1 MDHKLSSHPRTCSEH
16 GPVTCDIESS
26 LHGRVQLAH
35 VRHGL
40 PAGLLAA
47 QTGATPDGHL
57 RTRVGSEVDRE
68 HGYHGL
74 KGSPEDVLPLSCG
87 QILAMVGA
95 GFRFRRPFLL
105 EEGFAVEFGKC
116 LAGEV
121 VEIPLTPGLADTLV
135 VVVGVL
141 AVGV

>member
-1 MDHKLSSHPRTCSEH
+1 MA
-16 GPVTCDIESS
+16 CDVESS

-35 VRHGL
+35 VGHGL

-47 QTGATPDGHL
+47 QACTTSDGHL
-57 RTRVGSEVDRE
+57 RTRVGSEVGRE

-74 KGSPEDVLPLSCG
+74 EGSPEDVLPLPCS
-87 QILAMVGA
+87 QIFAVVGA
-95 GFRFRRPFLL
+95 GFRLRCPFLL

-116 LAGEV
+116 LAGKV

-135 VVVGVL
+135 VGVL